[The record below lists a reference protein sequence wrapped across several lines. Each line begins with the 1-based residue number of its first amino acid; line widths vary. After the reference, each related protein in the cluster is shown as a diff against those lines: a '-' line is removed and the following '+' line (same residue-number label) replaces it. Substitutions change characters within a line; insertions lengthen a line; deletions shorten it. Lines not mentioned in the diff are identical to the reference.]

1 MDSLSRDQILKATDL
16 KVKRV
21 EVPEWDGAVHLR
33 VMSVGERDAYE
44 NEWVKSKLTGM
55 ANFRTRFLA
64 RTICD
69 AQGNRLFEDKDVEIL
84 SKKGADVMG
93 LLWEESMSLN
103 KLKNEDVE
111 ELAKN

>member
-1 MDSLSRDQILKATDL
+1 MDSLSRDQILKAMDL
-16 KVKRV
+16 KVEKV
-21 EVPEWDGAVHLR
+21 DVPEWGGAIYLK
-33 VMSVGERDAYE
+33 VMSVGERDSYE

-55 ANFRTRFLA
+55 ENFRTRFLV

-69 AQGNRLFEDKDVEIL
+69 GQGNRLFENKDIPNLMEK
-84 SKKGADVMG
+84 SAAVMG
-93 LLWEESMSLN
+93 RLWDESMSLN

>member
-1 MDSLSRDQILKATDL
+1 MDSLSRDQILKAMDL
-16 KVKRV
+16 KVERV
-21 EVPEWDGAVHLR
+21 EVPEWDGAIHLR

-84 SKKGADVMG
+84 SKKSAAVMG
-93 LLWEESMSLN
+93 RLWDESMSLN

>member
-1 MDSLSRDQILKATDL
+1 MESLSRDQILKAADL
-16 KVKRV
+16 KVEKV
-21 EVPEWDGAVHLR
+21 DVPEWGGAIYLK
-33 VMSVGERDAYE
+33 VMSVGERDSYE

-55 ANFRTRFLA
+55 DNFRTRFLV

-69 AQGNRLFEDKDVEIL
+69 VQGNRLFENKDIPKLMEK
-84 SKKGADVMG
+84 SAAVMG
-93 LLWEESMSLN
+93 SLWDTSMSLN